1 VQGKENKM
9 MNEVTEFMKTLKN
22 NKDRLTLQQFRTIK
36 GQARAG
42 DVTGARKG
50 LHKLLEGRCQG

>member
-1 VQGKENKM
+1 M

-36 GQARAG
+36 GQVRAG
-42 DVTGARKG
+42 DVVGARKG
-50 LHKLLEGRCQG
+50 LYKLLEGRCK

>member
-1 VQGKENKM
+1 
-9 MNEVTEFMKTLKN
+9 MNDITEFIKILKN
-22 NKDRLTLQQFRTIK
+22 NKEKLTLQQFRTIK

-50 LHKLLEGRCQG
+50 LHKLL